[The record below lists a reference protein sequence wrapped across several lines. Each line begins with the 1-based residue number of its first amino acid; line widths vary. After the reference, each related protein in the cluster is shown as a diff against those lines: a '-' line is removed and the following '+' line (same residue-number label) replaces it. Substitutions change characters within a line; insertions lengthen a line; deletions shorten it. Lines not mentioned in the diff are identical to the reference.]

1 LLLLNPEGQEIDRVI
16 GFDGN
21 RDEYFQRLQDF
32 EAGNGSLLSLLERL
46 EENPDDVETNFKI
59 GKRYID
65 RYEWEK
71 VQPYFLKVLET
82 DPDDEKG
89 FRSEAT
95 YNLSV
100 YETRINGNIEPLQ
113 KFIAGCTE
121 SELLYRSYGILA
133 SHFIQKERFDEALA
147 LYEEA
152 LGRLPQNADLMAD
165 YAMFVFTSK
174 IEGKYELGYERA
186 KKAMTLKPEDEEVL
200 FNSLYSLIAYYR
212 NTENLEE
219 YFATYKEALAKMP
232 NDTFFMYGY
241 AEALLRTESKDKYD
255 EGIEIVKKA
264 LELEPEAPHLWHTLG
279 KIYFEKGDMERAI
292 EAAQK
297 AVDIVP
303 QSKQYQETLDK
314 FIKAKEEN

>member
-1 LLLLNPEGQEIDRVI
+1 MLLNSEGAEIDRVI

-32 EAGNGSLLSLLERL
+32 AAGKGTLLSLQAKL
-46 EENPDDVETNFKI
+46 EENPDDVETNFMI
-59 GKRYID
+59 GKRYGD

-71 VQPYFLKVLET
+71 VQPYFQKVLEK
-82 DPDDEKG
+82 DPGDEKG
-89 FRSEAT
+89 FKSEAAF
-95 YNLSV
+95 NLAV
-100 YETRINGNIEPLQ
+100 YETRINGNTEPLRQ
-113 KFIAGCTE
+113 FIAGCTDPD
-121 SELLYRSYGILA
+121 LLYRSYGILA
-133 SHFIQKERFDEALA
+133 SQFIQKERFDEALA

-152 LGRLPQNADLMAD
+152 LERMPDNADLMAD

-174 IEGKYELGYERA
+174 IEDKYELGYERA
-186 KKAMTLKPEDEEVL
+186 KKAMTLKPEDEDVL

-219 YFATYKEALAKMP
+219 YFATYKEALEKIP
-232 NDTFFMYGY
+232 EDTFFMYGY
-241 AEALLRTESKDKYD
+241 AEAILRTGSKGKYD

-264 LELEPEAPHLWHTLG
+264 LELEPEAPHLWHSLG
-279 KIYFEKGDMERAI
+279 RLYFEKGDLDKAI

>member
-16 GFDGN
+16 GFDGD

-95 YNLSV
+95 YNL
-100 YETRINGNIEPLQ
+100 
-113 KFIAGCTE
+113 
-121 SELLYRSYGILA
+121 SYGILA